1 MPIPRP
7 MQITPVVLAVV
18 ALAPAATAV
27 PLEAATDL
35 ALGYC
40 LHAEGHATQMQSYRF
55 VQELGRRQGWPAGWT
70 SSIRPNQIQRAIGQA
85 GGCHGLL
92 QQAGSGGQP
101 RARPT
106 AALPQPRSR
115 SAAEGFGLA
124 PYR

>member
-1 MPIPRP
+1 

-18 ALAPAATAV
+18 ALAPAAAAV